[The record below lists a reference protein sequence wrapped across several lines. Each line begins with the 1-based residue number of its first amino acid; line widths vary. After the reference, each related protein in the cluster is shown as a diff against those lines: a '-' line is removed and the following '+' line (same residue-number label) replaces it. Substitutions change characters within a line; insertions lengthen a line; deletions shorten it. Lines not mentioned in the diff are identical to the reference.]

1 MFKGYLAA
9 IVTPFKN
16 GNIDFSALEKYMNH
30 FYRSG
35 ISGIVVAGSTGESV
49 LLSLQEKIKL
59 VRAISSINAGKIN
72 LIGGVI
78 DASTDNCVRFIKE
91 TEKYVDHFLCICPFY
106 VKPSQQQIYEHYK
119 QLSAATTRGIILY
132 NNPSRVGASIAFDT
146 FQRMCELKNVVAL
159 KECAGDLSRFTLWRS
174 AVGESFDFLTGLDDV
189 ACGALAMGA
198 SGVISVSANVIPDL
212 CAKMYMA
219 FKENNLEEFFILR
232 DVMAPLHEL
241 LFTEPSPA
249 PVKYALSRLGILSS
263 ELRAPLSPI
272 GAELQ
277 NKIDNLM
284 DKLGLS

>member
-1 MFKGYLAA
+1 
-9 IVTPFKN
+9 
-16 GNIDFSALEKYMNH
+16 
-30 FYRSG
+30 
-35 ISGIVVAGSTGESV
+35 
-49 LLSLQEKIKL
+49 
-59 VRAISSINAGKIN
+59 
-72 LIGGVI
+72 
-78 DASTDNCVRFIKE
+78 
-91 TEKYVDHFLCICPFY
+91 
-106 VKPSQQQIYEHYK
+106 
-119 QLSAATTRGIILY
+119 
-132 NNPSRVGASIAFDT
+132 
-146 FQRMCELKNVVAL
+146 
-159 KECAGDLSRFTLWRS
+159 
-174 AVGESFDFLTGLDDV
+174 
-189 ACGALAMGA
+189 MGA